1 MKTIITDNSE
11 RECIN
16 MISTYLDIDYVK
28 EKIVQSYSHLSAQK
42 QKSVSESIR
51 FYITQGLELYSDS
64 NTSINTIPLTLF
76 YSLNNFIKAVYL
88 LKNPNLSLS
97 GSHGIA
103 LKSEE
108 LDKASN
114 IGETIIHFTKN
125 GTFSNLLQITNDSIN
140 YSDIVLLKDLF
151 ALLPEL
157 RELFFLS
164 YSEEPNVFL
173 LQEKKGDSGQ
183 FNVMFQSNEM
193 TMISTKNLSMMTKNG
208 YHLET
213 FQNNHVLEG
222 HLFLTQNSYEKENNV
237 IYFDSFGNKYCT
249 TGININGNMIKISKI
264 SIIYICYYVFS
275 MFVRYCPHLW
285 MKFCN
290 SKDISLISKLMTGVK
305 NISLIEILQLLNNE
319 QYMFACKM
327 PDLDRDLDY
336 SDLLKNLL
344 KEVKLENRRY
354 GKSILSN
361 YI

>member
-16 MISTYLDIDYVK
+16 MISAYLDIDFVK
-28 EKIVQSYSHLSAQK
+28 EKILQSYPHLSKQK

-51 FYITQGLELYSDS
+51 FYITQGLELYSIS

-76 YSLNNFIKAVYL
+76 YSLNNFTKAVYL
-88 LKNPNLSLS
+88 LKFPNLSLS
-97 GSHGIA
+97 KSHGIE
-103 LKSEE
+103 LKSDE
-108 LDKASN
+108 LEKVSN
-114 IGETIIHFTKN
+114 IGETTIHFTKN

-173 LQEKKGDSGQ
+173 LQEKKGNSGQ
-183 FNVMFQSNEM
+183 FNVMFQTNET
-193 TMISTKNLSMMTKNG
+193 TMISTKDLSMMTNNG
-208 YHLET
+208 YHLDT
-213 FQNNHVLEG
+213 FQNYHGLEG
-222 HLFLTQNSYEKENNV
+222 RLFLTLDSYEKENNV

-249 TGININGNMIKISKI
+249 TGININGKMIKISKI
-264 SIIYICYYVFS
+264 SILYICYYVFS
-275 MFVRYCPHLW
+275 MFVRYHPNLW
-285 MKFCN
+285 IKFCN

-305 NISLIEILQLLNNE
+305 SISLIEILQLLNNE

-327 PDLDRDLDY
+327 PELDQDLDY

-344 KEVKLENRRY
+344 KEVDMENRRY
-354 GKSILSN
+354 GKSIFSD